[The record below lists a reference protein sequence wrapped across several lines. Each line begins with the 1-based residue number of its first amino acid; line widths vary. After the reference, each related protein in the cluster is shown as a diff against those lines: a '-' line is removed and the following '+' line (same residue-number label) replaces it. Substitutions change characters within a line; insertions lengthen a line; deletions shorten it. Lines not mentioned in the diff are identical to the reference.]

1 MVEPGHE
8 TLSLRKQ
15 CELLEVN
22 RSRVYYE
29 PAEENEE
36 NLDLMRRMDELYL
49 EDPTMGARRFAWVLS
64 REWGKPYNRK
74 RIRRLMQ
81 VMGLEPIYPR
91 KRLSIPDGEAKRY
104 PYLLRGVQIDRPDQV
119 WCADITYI
127 PMAHGSFYL
136 VAVLDWYSRKVLSWQ
151 VSNSLDTD
159 FCLQALEAAIAS
171 TGTKPEIF
179 NTDQGCQFTSE
190 KWTQRLKDH
199 GIAISMDGKARWV
212 DNVIIE
218 RFWRSLKYEDIY
230 IRDYQ
235 NGWEL
240 QAGVERFVDRYNDWR
255 PHRTHDGLTP
265 SDVYN
270 KKQERKIA

>member
-8 TLSLRKQ
+8 KLSVRTQ
-15 CELLEVN
+15 CELLAVN

-29 PAEENEE
+29 PAEESAE
-36 NLDLMRRMDELYL
+36 NLELMRRMDELYL

-64 REWGKPYNRK
+64 RERGQKYNRK
-74 RIRRLMQ
+74 RIRRLMR

-104 PYLLRGVQIDRPDQV
+104 PYLLRGVQIERPNQV

-151 VSNSLDTD
+151 ISNSLDTD

-171 TGTKPEIF
+171 TGIKPEIF

-235 NGWEL
+235 NGWDL
-240 QAGVERFVDRYNDWR
+240 QAGVGRFVDRYNNWR

-270 KKQERKIA
+270 NKERKTA